1 MARYTGP
8 RDKISRRF
16 GVPVFGPSKYLERKN
31 YPPGTHGPRARRK
44 HTDYA
49 LALMEKQKLR
59 FHYGLMEK
67 QFRSIYEKAR
77 RHRGVTGEIMLQLLE
92 SRLDNVVY
100 RLGFGATRAQARQ
113 MVSHGHVNVN
123 GGKMSIPSYTAKI
136 SDVIE
141 VKDRSASRQLAT
153 RNLEYSTSRIVPEWL
168 QLEKDAF
175 RGAVMRAPTRDEI
188 QPIADEQTIVEFYS
202 R

>member
-1 MARYTGP
+1 M
-8 RDKISRRF
+8 KKEIS
-16 GVPVFGPSKYLERKN
+16 
-31 YPPGTHGPRARRK
+31 RRK

-92 SRLDNVVY
+92 SRLDNIVY

-123 GGKMSIPSYTAKI
+123 GGKMTIPSYTAKI

-141 VKDRSASRQLAT
+141 VKDRSASRQSGGRTA
-153 RNLEYSTSRIVPEWL
+153 
-168 QLEKDAF
+168 A
-175 RGAVMRAPTRDEI
+175 
-188 QPIADEQTIVEFYS
+188 
-202 R
+202 

>member
-1 MARYTGP
+1 
-8 RDKISRRF
+8 
-16 GVPVFGPSKYLERKN
+16 
-31 YPPGTHGPRARRK
+31 
-44 HTDYA
+44 
-49 LALMEKQKLR
+49 MEKQKLR

-92 SRLDNVVY
+92 TRLDNIVY

-113 MVSHGHVNVN
+113 MVSHGHVSVN
-123 GGKMSIPSYTAKI
+123 GGKMTIPSYTAKI
-136 SDVIE
+136 NDVVE

-153 RNLEYSTSRIVPEWL
+153 RNLEYSTSRVVPEWL

-175 RGAVMRAPTRDEI
+175 RGTVMRVPTRDEI

>member
-1 MARYTGP
+1 
-8 RDKISRRF
+8 
-16 GVPVFGPSKYLERKN
+16 
-31 YPPGTHGPRARRK
+31 
-44 HTDYA
+44 
-49 LALMEKQKLR
+49 
-59 FHYGLMEK
+59 MEK
-67 QFRSIYEKAR
+67 QFRAIYDKAR

-92 SRLDNVVY
+92 CRLDNVVY

-113 MVSHGHVNVN
+113 MVSHGHVTVN
-123 GGKMSIPSYTAKI
+123 GSKMTISSYNASI

-153 RNLEYSTSRIVPEWL
+153 RNLEYSTSRIVPEWV
-168 QLEKDAF
+168 QIEKDSF
-175 RGAVMRAPTRDEI
+175 RGTVMRMPTRDEI